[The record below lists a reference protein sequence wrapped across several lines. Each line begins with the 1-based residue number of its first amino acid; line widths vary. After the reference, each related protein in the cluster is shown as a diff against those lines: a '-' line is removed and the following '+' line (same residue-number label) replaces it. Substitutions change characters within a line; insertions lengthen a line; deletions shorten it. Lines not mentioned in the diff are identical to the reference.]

1 MGFPGGAG
9 GEESTCPWQ
18 EAQKMR
24 LGRKPDPWFG
34 KIAWSR
40 KWQNPLQYSCLE
52 NPMDRGAWRL
62 QSMGSQRVS
71 HNWACMHAHTHTHT
85 HTQHSGCWHYLPWRL
100 CVSKI
105 NSEVLKHTKRKGKSY
120 NPGLFQFGSQSSHLF
135 LLWLWE
141 NHLLFVTLGTS
152 IKWE

>member
-40 KWQNPLQYSCLE
+40 KWQPTPVFLPGESHGQRSLE
-52 NPMDRGAWRL
+52 AIVHGVTK
-62 QSMGSQRVS
+62 SQPQLS
-71 HNWACMHAHTHTHT
+71 MHARAHT

-135 LLWLWE
+135 LLLTVRKSSFICHPR
-141 NHLLFVTLGTS
+141 NFY
-152 IKWE
+152 